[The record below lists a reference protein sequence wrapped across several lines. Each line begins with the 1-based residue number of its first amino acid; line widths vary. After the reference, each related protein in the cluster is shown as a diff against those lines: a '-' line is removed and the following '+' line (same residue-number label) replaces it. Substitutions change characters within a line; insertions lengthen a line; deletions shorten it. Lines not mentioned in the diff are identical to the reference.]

1 MTVQLIEK
9 LKNFAIAAEGTISE
23 KAKELAPKLHAAAD
37 DLEHKLEA
45 WTSSVDHWVET
56 HFTPEAEKLRQEAGA
71 EYRAAVAEAH
81 KLVDEAK
88 THL

>member
-1 MTVQLIEK
+1 MTIQLIDK
-9 LKNFAIAAEGTISE
+9 LKNFATAAEGMLTT

-56 HFTPEAEKLRQEAGA
+56 HFTPEAEKLREQAGA
-71 EYRAAVAEAH
+71 DYRAAVAEAH